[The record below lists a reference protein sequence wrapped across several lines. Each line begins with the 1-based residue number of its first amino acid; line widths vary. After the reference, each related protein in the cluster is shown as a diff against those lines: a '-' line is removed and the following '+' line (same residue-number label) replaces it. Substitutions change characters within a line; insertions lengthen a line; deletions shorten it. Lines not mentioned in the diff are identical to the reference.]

1 MYVPNSLCL
10 FCSEV
15 DHHLQRRQ
23 RTLILNNTCGR
34 NSFFYLKIVQCL
46 VAMYVLGDQLKQKN
60 EEDNRTIKDYISRRS
75 IY

>member
-1 MYVPNSLCL
+1 MCRTVYVSSVVKSITTCRA
-10 FCSEV
+10 
-15 DHHLQRRQ
+15 DK

-46 VAMYVLGDQLKQKN
+46 VAMYVLSDQLKQKN